1 MTNIIDITLRPGCAI
16 RKIRQDKGWTIKQ
29 LAEKSGVHHNQVAR
43 IELKNAGG
51 WFTIVSIF
59 QALGVDVALDFKN
72 EKEGSPGG
80 ALNLLNAAHA
90 SIPKVTRREGP
101 PQFLWN

>member
-1 MTNIIDITLRPGCAI
+1 MTHATDITLRPGCAI
-16 RKIRQDKGWTIKQ
+16 RKIRQGKGWTIKQ

-59 QALGVDVALDFKN
+59 QALGVSVSF
-72 EKEGSPGG
+72 SH
-80 ALNLLNAAHA
+80 NLPAE
-90 SIPKVTRREGP
+90 R
-101 PQFLWN
+101 